1 MSQHF
6 QQVISQFQIKVAW
19 PSTPDYLQRQKYCLK
34 LEPENIY
41 LSFKRFYM
49 FLFGTWRLWIGP
61 LEEMITVIGTR

>member
-6 QQVISQFQIKVAW
+6 QQVISQFQMKVAW

-41 LSFKRFYM
+41 LSF
-49 FLFGTWRLWIGP
+49 
-61 LEEMITVIGTR
+61 